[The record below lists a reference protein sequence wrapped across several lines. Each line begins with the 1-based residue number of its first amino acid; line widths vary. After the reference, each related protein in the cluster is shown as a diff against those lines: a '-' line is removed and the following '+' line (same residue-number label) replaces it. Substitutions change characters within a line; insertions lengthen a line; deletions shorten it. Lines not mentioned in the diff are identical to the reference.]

1 MLNVGVYVKNKRL
14 MNYQDLELWILVL
27 LNGIKIYINNN
38 YKLKT
43 YKTLLLDKLIQNLKF
58 INLNYNLIIIQIICI
73 LYLYSSN
80 E

>member
-73 LYLYSSN
+73 LYLYSNN

>member
-1 MLNVGVYVKNKRL
+1 MWNVGVYVKNKRL

-43 YKTLLLDKLIQNLKF
+43 NKTLLLDKLIQN
-58 INLNYNLIIIQIICI
+58 
-73 LYLYSSN
+73 
-80 E
+80 

>member
-43 YKTLLLDKLIQNLKF
+43 YKTLLLDKLIQN
-58 INLNYNLIIIQIICI
+58 
-73 LYLYSSN
+73 
-80 E
+80 

>member
-73 LYLYSSN
+73 LYLYSTN